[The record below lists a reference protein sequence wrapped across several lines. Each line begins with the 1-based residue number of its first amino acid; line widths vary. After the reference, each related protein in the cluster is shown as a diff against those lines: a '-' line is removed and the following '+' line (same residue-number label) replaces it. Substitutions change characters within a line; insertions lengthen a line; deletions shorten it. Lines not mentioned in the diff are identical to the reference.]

1 VRYADTLLA
10 DGERIELRTRRH
22 WVALLVDS
30 RYALVSWLVTV
41 LVLALEI
48 AAAPQGAAGSLLST
62 ILLLSFVIGLVL
74 FLYNAWQYYAQDFL
88 VTNRRVMRVQG
99 VLSKQALDS
108 SLEKINDAELRQS
121 VLGRLLGY
129 GDLQIITASESAV
142 DRFHLIDDPV
152 GFKKTMLQAKHELE
166 LEIEGNRPTPP
177 IRVGERAPSGAGG
190 MAPPGGRLADQ
201 TGPGPA
207 VAIAA
212 VAPPPAAAPSTPPP
226 EPAAGGPWRADEI
239 TRTLGQLADLR
250 DRGAITPQEY
260 EAKKRELLGR
270 L

>member
-1 VRYADTLLA
+1 MRYADTLLA

-22 WVALLVDS
+22 WVALLVDA

-41 LVLALEI
+41 VVLALEI
-48 AAAPQGAAGSLLST
+48 VAAPQGAWGSLLST
-62 ILLLSFVIGLVL
+62 ILLISFVLGLVL

-142 DRFHLIDDPV
+142 DRFHLIEDPV

-177 IRVGERAPSGAGG
+177 IRVGENARPGVVSPAALGTRPPDGAR
-190 MAPPGGRLADQ
+190 PGG
-201 TGPGPA
+201 A
-207 VAIAA
+207 VAVAA
-212 VAPPPAAAPSTPPP
+212 VAASPTGPSTSPS

-260 EAKKRELLGR
+260 EAKKHELLGR

>member
-22 WVALLVDS
+22 WVALLVDA

-48 AAAPQGAAGSLLST
+48 AVAPQGAAGSLLST
-62 ILLLSFVIGLVL
+62 ILLISFVLGLLL

-88 VTNRRVMRVQG
+88 ITNRRMRVQG

-129 GDLQIITASESAV
+129 GDLEILTASESAV
-142 DRFHLIDDPV
+142 DRFHLLQDPV
-152 GFKKTMLQAKHELE
+152 GFKRTMLQAKHELE
-166 LEIEGNRPTPP
+166 LEIEGNRPSPP
-177 IRVGERAPSGAGG
+177 IRVGGGVPSGVFGPAGL
-190 MAPPGGRLADQ
+190 GGRPDDQ
-201 TGPGPA
+201 TRPGPA
-207 VAIAA
+207 AA
-212 VAPPPAAAPSTPPP
+212 VAAAAAPSTAQSSGAPQ
-226 EPAAGGPWRADEI
+226 PAAGGPWRADEI

-260 EAKKRELLGR
+260 EAKKHELLGR